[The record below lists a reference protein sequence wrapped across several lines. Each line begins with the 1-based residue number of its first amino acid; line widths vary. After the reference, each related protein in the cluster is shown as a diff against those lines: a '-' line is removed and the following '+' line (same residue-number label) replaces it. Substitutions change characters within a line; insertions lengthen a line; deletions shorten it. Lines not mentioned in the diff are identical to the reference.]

1 MITKILSASDGLHDS
16 LLIRIKVFVEEQN
29 VPLAMERDEYDETAT
44 FALIYDEL
52 NKPIATGR
60 MIFQNGNYFIGRVA
74 VLPEYRGK
82 GLGAKI
88 MQMLIDAARQRD
100 IKEIII
106 HAQTH
111 AKKFY
116 QKLGF
121 KEFGDVY
128 DEAGIEHISMKI
140 EL

>member
-1 MITKILSASDGLHDS
+1 MIIKILSARDGLHDS
-16 LLIRIKVFVEEQN
+16 LLVRRKVFVEEQG
-29 VPLAMERDEYDETAT
+29 VPLAMEHDEYDEAAT
-44 FALIYDEL
+44 FALIYNDQHQ
-52 NKPIATGR
+52 PIATGR
-60 MIFQNGNYFIGRVA
+60 MILQNGNYFIGRVA

-82 GLGAKI
+82 GLGIKI
-88 MQMLIDAARQRD
+88 MQLLINTARQRG

-121 KEFGDVY
+121 KEFGDIY

-140 EL
+140 KL